1 MKIRRSV
8 IFAFAILVAGIAV
21 AKFAAKSGQANNGK
35 KMTLHVTLL
44 DGGCDGEYMYLKDV
58 GTQAVLDSAL
68 VKDSKVTFVHEGGID
83 KFYVVDIR
91 TNTIGYRG
99 CVVAENCELTLSL
112 SSREMGVAKG
122 SPLNQEIQDYEK
134 ETNSLRKEMRSMT
147 PEQREAAYAQ
157 LMKKTRQLY
166 NKHTNDA
173 VGAYALMAGEL
184 LESSNPQEIQE
195 VIAIMGPNIK
205 NMVPIKEFV
214 TMLDAKGRT
223 AEGSKFVDFE
233 GSDEQGNA
241 LKLSQFVG
249 KGNYVLVD
257 MWASWCGPCRREIPN
272 LLQLYRK
279 YHDKGLTI
287 LGVFVWDKLENLKP
301 AKEKEGILWQQL
313 IDSNETV
320 TKLYGV
326 NGIPQII
333 LFAPDGTI
341 VKRDL
346 RGKKMLEE
354 VDKVMDNFIPKK
366 P

>member
-1 MKIRRSV
+1 
-8 IFAFAILVAGIAV
+8 
-21 AKFAAKSGQANNGK
+21 
-35 KMTLHVTLL
+35 
-44 DGGCDGEYMYLKDV
+44 
-58 GTQAVLDSAL
+58 
-68 VKDSKVTFVHEGGID
+68 
-83 KFYVVDIR
+83 
-91 TNTIGYRG
+91 
-99 CVVAENCELTLSL
+99 
-112 SSREMGVAKG
+112 
-122 SPLNQEIQDYEK
+122 
-134 ETNSLRKEMRSMT
+134 MT

-157 LMKKTRQLY
+157 LMQKTRQLY

-313 IDSNETV
+313 IDSNETA